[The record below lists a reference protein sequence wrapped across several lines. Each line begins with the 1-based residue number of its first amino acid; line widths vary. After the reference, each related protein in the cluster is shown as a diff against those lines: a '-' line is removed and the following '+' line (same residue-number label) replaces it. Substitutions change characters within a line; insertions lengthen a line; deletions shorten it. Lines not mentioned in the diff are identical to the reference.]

1 MQLSQIEQTLSD
13 QLQAMKVKESGR
25 WPKLGLP
32 FRRRSA
38 EAAARASS
46 QTKDR
51 RGDLVIAGLGVA
63 LGLGCALFPW
73 FIFLNQ
79 EKFGIRALEFSG
91 GGRAGRTA
99 GLSLEHRADRSAS
112 EAAGEDLTIGAL
124 DPFPT
129 GTLPDRRAFTPLAD
143 QPFPADPIEFR
154 LVHIANGRAM
164 IADDSGLW
172 VVQRGSSLPDNS
184 RVASIEQRGGK
195 WVLVTSTDRVLELT
209 Q

>member
-1 MQLSQIEQTLSD
+1 MQLSQLEQTLSD
-13 QLQAMKVKESGR
+13 QLEVMKVKESGR
-25 WPKLGLP
+25 WPKLRLP
-32 FRRRSA
+32 FRRRPV
-38 EAAARASS
+38 EAAAGVSSRA
-46 QTKDR
+46 KDR

-73 FIFLNQ
+73 YIFLNQ
-79 EKFGIRALEFSG
+79 EKFGVRALEFSG
-91 GGRAGRTA
+91 GGQAGRSA
-99 GLSLEHRADRSAS
+99 GLSLKNRIDHSANQ
-112 EAAGEDLTIGAL
+112 ATDEDLTIGAL

-129 GTLPDRRAFTPLAD
+129 GTLPDRRQYTPIAD

-154 LVHIANGRAM
+154 LVHVANGRAM

-172 VVQRGSSLPDNS
+172 VVQRGSSLPDDS
-184 RVASIEQRGGK
+184 RVSSIEQRAGK